1 MAGIRL
7 EGNTS
12 GNVAEVNSS
21 NQLKVVG
28 ETNVASNPGNVGA
41 VRLFSE
47 SDPGAVTGVAS
58 LLSPEVSGDYRL
70 RVGQDVLLDSDTFSY
85 TSQNTGRYRYVFT
98 TLTMS
103 QNSGSL
109 QTNNGGITTINTA
122 AAFRSWQTFSLL
134 GQQTPLTVEFSAAIT
149 AARATNSTVD
159 FGMFITT
166 GPDTSPY
173 VPADGVYFRITSA
186 GVFGVVNNGS
196 ETLTSAFTTD
206 GVTPFSPTIN
216 QVYQFVIAI
225 TERKVEFWIDDV
237 LYATT
242 TTPVGVGQPFQSS
255 SLPMQ
260 IRHAIGGTAASAAFS
275 LRFYDYS
282 VQLGDLPQY
291 PVQTLAARQGGSLQ
305 IQNGGTASV
314 GQLSTYALGAA
325 PSAVTLT
332 ASTAPATNTLGGLF
346 LLPAAITAG
355 ESDYPLFAWSNPAAT
370 ILAPGKIFMCTGI
383 IVSEALVATVLAG
396 GPIAI
401 CYAIGFGSTAATL
414 ATTESASFATGTTK
428 ISRKYPLGVQGFAAT
443 AAAGTVVA
451 GFQRDFSNAPIPVNP
466 GEILH
471 CIIRAIGTSTSSGA
485 IRGGVTFI
493 GYFV

>member
-1 MAGIRL
+1 MAGIRV

-21 NQLKVVG
+21 NQLKAVL
-28 ETNVASNPGNVGA
+28 ETNVATNPGNVGA
-41 VRLFSE
+41 VRMFSE
-47 SDPGAVTGVAS
+47 NDDGTATGEAY
-58 LLSPEVSGDYRL
+58 LLSPETSDDYRL
-70 RVGQDVLLDSDTFSY
+70 RVGQDVILDAETFNY
-85 TSQNTGRYRYVFT
+85 TAQHTGKFRYVFT

-103 QNSGSL
+103 QNANSL

-122 AAFRSWQTFSLL
+122 ACFRSWQTFALL
-134 GQQTPLTVEFSAAIT
+134 GQQTPLYAEFSAAIT
-149 AARATNSTVD
+149 AAIATNTTID
-159 FGMFITT
+159 FGLFITT

-173 VPADGVYFRITSA
+173 APADGVYFRITSA
-186 GVFGVVNNGS
+186 GVTGVINNGS
-196 ETLTSAFTTD
+196 ETATSAFTTD

-216 QVYQFVIAI
+216 RAYQYVIAI
-225 TERKVEFWIDDV
+225 TEREVEFWIDDV
-237 LYATT
+237 MYGSIPV
-242 TTPVGVGQPFQSS
+242 PVGLGQPFQSY

-260 IRHAIGGTAASAAFS
+260 VRHAIGGTAASAAFS
-275 LRFYDYS
+275 MRFYDYS
-282 VQLGDLPQY
+282 VQLGDLQGQY
-291 PVQTLAARQGGSLQ
+291 PVQSYTARQGNTLQ
-305 IQNGGTASV
+305 IQQGAAVS

-325 PSAVTLT
+325 PAAVTLT

-370 ILAPGKIFMCTGI
+370 IIAPGKIFMCTGVI
-383 IVSEALVATVLAG
+383 ISDLLVTTILAG
-396 GPIAI
+396 GPIAL

-414 ATTESASFATGTTK
+414 ATTESASFTTATTK
-428 ISRKYPLGVQGFAAT
+428 IARKYPLGVQGLALN

-451 GFQRDFSNAPIPVNP
+451 GFQRDFSSAPIPVNP

-471 CIIRAIGTSTSSGA
+471 CILRTIGTSTTTGA
-485 IRGGVTFI
+485 IRGGVTFL